1 MAENY
6 NNSNVGQL
14 SQALGKHR
22 STVHRLIKLGLPRN
36 PDKTFSLPK
45 VIDWLCARE
54 REGMRDDVDQNSP
67 ALERFRMARA
77 ELAEI
82 ELEERRGH
90 FMPLPE
96 IERAWCE
103 RVAVVAAGLDNLAG
117 RLPPLLSGKKPD
129 EMREIIRRETND
141 LRRAYARAG
150 KYCPTD
156 ANEVLPSDQ
165 ESTIRFLPA
174 AKSVGAIGSTAKASD
189 HQSQTAQA
197 SGLKNPLGSNRPEC
211 RCCDE
216 GERKPHSGQ

>member
-6 NNSNVGQL
+6 NNLNVGQL

-22 STVHRLIKLGLPRN
+22 STIHRLIKLGLPRN
-36 PDKTFSLPK
+36 SDKTFSLPK
-45 VIDWLCARE
+45 VVDWLCARE
-54 REGMRDDVDQNSP
+54 REGLRDDVDQNSP

-82 ELEERRGH
+82 ELEERRGQ

-103 RVAVVAAGLDNLAG
+103 RVAVVAAGLDSLAE
-117 RLPPLLSGKKPD
+117 RLPPLLIGKKYD
-129 EMREIIRRETND
+129 EIRKVVRRETDD

-156 ANEVLPSDQ
+156 ANEALPSDQ
-165 ESTIRFLPA
+165 ESTMRFLPA
-174 AKSVGAIGSTAKASD
+174 AKSVGAIGPAAQASD
-189 HQSQTAQA
+189 HQSQTAKA
-197 SGLKNPLGSNRPEC
+197 SGQPTLGSNRPEG
-211 RCCDE
+211 RCCD
-216 GERKPHSGQ
+216 GVERKPHSGQ

>member
-1 MAENY
+1 MTDNY
-6 NNSNVGQL
+6 NNLNVGQL

-36 PDKTFSLPK
+36 PDKTFSLPR
-45 VIDWLCARE
+45 VVDWLCARE
-54 REGMRDDVDQNSP
+54 REGLRDDVDQNSP

-82 ELEERRGH
+82 ELEERRGQ

-103 RVAVVAAGLDNLAG
+103 RVAVVAAGLDNLAE
-117 RLPPLLSGKKPD
+117 RLPPLLIGKKHD
-129 EMREIIRRETND
+129 EIRKIVRRETDD

-156 ANEVLPSDQ
+156 EGLLYEQQNSMSFPSAANSAEV
-165 ESTIRFLPA
+165 IGPA
-174 AKSVGAIGSTAKASD
+174 AEASD
-189 HQSQTAQA
+189 HQCQAAKA
-197 SGLKNPLGSNRPEC
+197 SGQPTLGSNRPEG
-211 RCCDE
+211 RCCDG
-216 GERKPHSGQ
+216 GEREPHSGQ

>member
-6 NNSNVGQL
+6 NNLNVGQL
-14 SQALGKHR
+14 SQAIGRHR
-22 STVHRLIKLGLPRN
+22 TTVHRLIKLGLPRN

-54 REGMRDDVDQNSP
+54 REGLRDDADQNSP

-82 ELEERRGH
+82 ELEERRGQV
-90 FMPLPE
+90 MSLPE

-103 RVAVVAAGLDNLAG
+103 RVAVVATGLDSLAE
-117 RLPPLLSGKKPD
+117 RLPPLLIGKKHD
-129 EMREIIRRETND
+129 EIRRIVRRETDD

-156 ANEVLPSDQ
+156 EGLLNEQQNSMSFPSAANSAEV
-165 ESTIRFLPA
+165 IGPA
-174 AKSVGAIGSTAKASD
+174 AEASDHQRQTAKASG
-189 HQSQTAQA
+189 QPTLS
-197 SGLKNPLGSNRPEC
+197 SNRPEC
-211 RCCDE
+211 RCCD
-216 GERKPHSGQ
+216 GVERKPHSGQ